1 MKMGCIQLP
10 DLDDGRSSRRIRFAD
25 VSARMTS
32 TVVSNTLTRS
42 LLINPSSDVKPP
54 LNCVMLRNVMRCR
67 SDGRPSAIVY
77 ISLYPR
83 SKHEA
88 QANGHDYVDVDAM
101 AVDEKRRRVDPS
113 YRKVSNC
120 LYADSLRLGLVN
132 VTYLGSSF
140 ESDIAV
146 YYNTTPVSLRVDSLS
161 KYCHRMSRFV
171 EDVDAEWDKMARCLH
186 DTILGCVP
194 SGVDLSVLEAGDDL
208 FARADELPLLG
219 AASEAKPEAASTA
232 PTPTEPA
239 DLENLRLKTEALKQ
253 LMPSGLNELVAEARE
268 ISPVSTLEHRD
279 ELVAELE
286 KLVSNLKALD
296 GRAEREADLIGR
308 LRTANRTL
316 ETIVADHHVD

>member
-1 MKMGCIQLP
+1 MGCIQLP

-101 AVDEKRRRVDPS
+101 AVDEKRRRVDPL
-113 YRKVSNC
+113 YRKISNC

-132 VTYLGSSF
+132 VTYLGQVSSPT
-140 ESDIAV
+140 SPSTTIRRRSASAWTVSPSIAIEC
-146 YYNTTPVSLRVDSLS
+146 PDS
-161 KYCHRMSRFV
+161 SRTSTRNGIR
-171 EDVDAEWDKMARCLH
+171 W
-186 DTILGCVP
+186 LGVCMT
-194 SGVDLSVLEAGDDL
+194 LYL
-208 FARADELPLLG
+208 
-219 AASEAKPEAASTA
+219 AAFR
-232 PTPTEPA
+232 PA
-239 DLENLRLKTEALKQ
+239 W
-253 LMPSGLNELVAEARE
+253 
-268 ISPVSTLEHRD
+268 I
-279 ELVAELE
+279 
-286 KLVSNLKALD
+286 
-296 GRAEREADLIGR
+296 
-308 LRTANRTL
+308 
-316 ETIVADHHVD
+316 